1 MEHSAAE
8 ILELV
13 GNAARD
19 DKKQRVV
26 QMHMQLAI
34 RNDEEY
40 AFSSRILNGLLTFSK
55 VVLYCI

>member
-13 GNAARD
+13 GNTARD

-34 RNDEEY
+34 RND
-40 AFSSRILNGLLTFSK
+40 
-55 VVLYCI
+55 